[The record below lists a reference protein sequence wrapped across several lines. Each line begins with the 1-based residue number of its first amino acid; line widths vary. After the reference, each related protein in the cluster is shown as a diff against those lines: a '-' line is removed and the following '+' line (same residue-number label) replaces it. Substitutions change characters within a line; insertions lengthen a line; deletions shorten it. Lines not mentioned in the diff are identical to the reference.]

1 MNFKILTSY
10 DYSLKDIIK
19 DAFDI
24 EIENIDM
31 KKCLDN
37 NIRFLC
43 SYIDAKLVGLVM
55 ITKKYDPIKNIYSY
69 YLDYVS
75 VLKEYQN
82 KGIGT
87 KLIEE
92 VENIARTENISY
104 IEFTSSS
111 KRIYARKMYL
121 KLGYNLKD
129 TGVFIKNL

>member
-10 DYSLKDIIK
+10 DESLKKIIK
-19 DAFDI
+19 EAFDI
-24 EIENIDM
+24 KIENIDI

-43 SYIDAKLVGLVM
+43 SYIDTKLVGLVM
-55 ITKKYDPIKNIYSY
+55 ITKRYDPIKNIYSY

-92 VENIARTENISY
+92 VESIARTEKVSY

-111 KRIYARKMYL
+111 KRVYARRMYL
-121 KLGYNLKD
+121 NLGYNLKD